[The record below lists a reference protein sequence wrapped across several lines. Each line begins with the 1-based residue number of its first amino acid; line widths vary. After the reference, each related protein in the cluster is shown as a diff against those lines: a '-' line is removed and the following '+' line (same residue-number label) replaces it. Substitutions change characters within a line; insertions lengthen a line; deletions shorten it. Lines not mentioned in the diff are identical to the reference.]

1 MMNLDKIVQRA
12 FDQTLGDDDHFLWEL
27 VNNLDQGVTIVDED
41 RCLVYANPAF
51 AAMVGRSL
59 PDMIGLDTQIF
70 IHPDDLPILNEQRRR
85 RFAGEQTTY
94 EARFIR
100 PDGSSVFVRI
110 TGFPHW
116 NNGVIKGT
124 YALVTDITEQ
134 IEAQER
140 LRAGQNIIEQVFAT
154 NPNILVVFDL
164 LERRIVFQNRQV
176 LSTVGYTAAEIDAIG
191 SNLLP
196 GILHPDDVGK
206 TLQMFTEIQSIGDS
220 AAYPL
225 EIRVKHK
232 DGSWR
237 WLDSQH
243 AVFKRTPDGQV
254 AQIITAATD
263 ITDKKRAEMQLRE
276 SEEKLRLLIENAPVA
291 LAMFDT
297 EMRYLAYSQRWAIE
311 YQQEGK
317 DLIGHN
323 HYAIFPDLPEY
334 LRLAHAQGLAGEIVR
349 EAEDYVVLPN
359 GSSGWSSWEVRPW
372 YKADDTVGGIVIFVQ
387 DISERKNA
395 VEALTRSEQQYR
407 TIVED
412 LTELVVRAGADGTIH
427 FANEAYQRAFAAPDG
442 NIVGTK
448 FYDLLDEAAATLVRE
463 KVASLT
469 PAKPV
474 AVDEHQEQLVD
485 GTFAWFY
492 WVDRGIFSEDGE
504 LVEIQSVGHDIT
516 ERYVS
521 EGKLRQSE
529 RRLQSILESV
539 PEGVLLLKSD
549 GTILLANPV
558 ATRYFDVLAPAWVGG
573 EPLRQLGDRP
583 VADLLQAPLEEWQ
596 EITFAGRIFE
606 VSAQPVVDHGDQSD
620 YVMVLWDVTRQRDI
634 QRQVQTQERLAA
646 VGQLAAGIA
655 HDFNNI
661 MAVITLYAQL
671 MLRSN
676 ELSDRFQERMRT
688 VVQQS
693 QRATD
698 LIQQILDF
706 GRQSVLEARSL
717 DLGALMGTLVKILKR
732 TLPENIQISL
742 TADED
747 LHHIKADATRIQQ
760 LMMNLAVNARD
771 AMPDG
776 GKLAINLAR
785 LPADQGPFMPQPSED
800 GADWICLSVTD
811 SGSGIAPDIL
821 PHIFEPFFTTK
832 GAGKGTGLG
841 LAQIYGI
848 MQQHGGQVNVTSTVG
863 EGTTFLM
870 YFPAIAST
878 EISTIE
884 PGTGTLVMGQGQHV
898 LLVEDD
904 PATREALFR
913 SLAFLNYKVREASNG
928 QEALALLAENIHS
941 FDLVISDVVMP
952 EMGGPEMLRLMHEQ
966 QLKIPVVFLTGHPMG
981 TEMDS
986 LRALGMA
993 GWLPKPPNLEMLG
1006 HLLAQTLA

>member
-12 FDQTLGDDDHFLWEL
+12 LDQTFGEDDHFLWEL

-59 PDMIGLDTQIF
+59 PEMIGLNTQEF
-70 IHPDDLPILNEQRRR
+70 IHPEDMPILTEQRRR
-85 RFAGEQTTY
+85 RFEGEQTTY

-100 PDGSSVFVRI
+100 PDGSSVPVRI

-124 YALVTDITEQ
+124 YALVTDISEQ
-134 IEAQER
+134 VEAQQR
-140 LRAGQNIIEQVFAT
+140 LRAGQDIIEQVFET
-154 NPNILVVFDL
+154 NPNGLVVFDL
-164 LERRIVFQNRQV
+164 LERRVIFQNRQV
-176 LSTVGYTAAEIDAIG
+176 SSTVGYTPEEIEAIG
-191 SNLLP
+191 SNLLSVV
-196 GILHPDDVGK
+196 LHPDDLSK
-206 TLQMFTEIQSIGDS
+206 TLQMFTEVQSLSDS
-220 AAYPL
+220 EAYPL

-263 ITDKKRAEMQLRE
+263 ITDKKRAEYQLRE
-276 SEEKLRLLIENAPVA
+276 SEEKFRLLIEHAPIA
-291 LAMFDT
+291 LAMFDR
-297 EMRYLAYSQRWAIE
+297 EMRYMAYSRRWQAD
-311 YQQEGK
+311 YGLMGQE
-317 DLIGHN
+317 LLGHS
-323 HYAIFPDLPEY
+323 HYDIFPDLPEH
-334 LRLAHAQGLAGEIVR
+334 LFEIHRRGMAGEVIRQDEDLYVR
-349 EAEDYVVLPN
+349 ASGERQWLHWEVLP
-359 GSSGWSSWEVRPW
+359 W
-372 YKADDTVGGIVIFVQ
+372 YTVERSIGGIVIISE
-387 DISERKNA
+387 DISDRKNA
-395 VEALTRSEQQYR
+395 EEALQRSELQYR

-412 LTELVVRAGADGTIH
+412 LTELVVRARADGTIH
-427 FANEAYQRAFAAPDG
+427 FANEAYQRAFAAADG
-442 NIVGTK
+442 NIVGMK
-448 FYDLLDEAAATLVRE
+448 FYDLLDEAAAALVRE
-463 KVASLT
+463 KIASLT
-469 PAKPV
+469 PEKPV

-485 GTFAWFY
+485 GTFAWFF

-521 EGKLRQSE
+521 EEKLRQSE
-529 RRLQSILESV
+529 RRLQSIIESV

-558 ATRYFDVLAPAWVGG
+558 ATRYFATLAPDWVAG
-573 EPLRQLGDRP
+573 EPLVQLGDRA
-583 VADLLQAPLEEWQ
+583 VAELLQAPEERQ
-596 EITFAGRIFE
+596 EIMFDGCIFE
-606 VSAQPVVDHGDQSD
+606 VVAQSVVDRGEQSD
-620 YVMVLWDVTRQRDI
+620 YVMVLSDVTRQREI

-676 ELSDRFQERMRT
+676 ELSERFQEKMQT

-717 DLGALMGTLVKILKR
+717 DLAALMGTLVKILQR
-732 TLPENIQISL
+732 TLPENIQISFA
-742 TADED
+742 ADKD
-747 LHHIKADATRIQQ
+747 LYHIKADATRIQQ

-771 AMPDG
+771 AMPGG
-776 GKLAINLAR
+776 GKLAIDIAR
-785 LPADQGPFMPQPSED
+785 LPADQGPLMPQPSEN
-800 GADWICLSVTD
+800 GADWIRLSVTD

-848 MQQHGGQVNVTSTVG
+848 MQQHGGQINVSSRVG

-870 YFPAIAST
+870 YFPAIDST

-884 PGTGTLVMGQGQHV
+884 PGSGTLVMGQGQQI

-904 PATREALFR
+904 PATREALVR
-913 SLAFLNYKVREASNG
+913 SLAFLHYKVREASNG
-928 QEALALLAENIHS
+928 QEALALLAEDMHS

-952 EMGGPEMLRLMHEQ
+952 EMGGPEMLRQMHAQ

-986 LRALGMA
+986 LRELGMA